1 MHSRGESWVTPLGR
15 DHGSS
20 LKPSSRPRSPLTE
33 GPAAEPASGSECEAG
48 RLGRGPGAGLGPG
61 QAAPASRA
69 APRAAGLTLS
79 LPPAAR
85 IIRTRQWCD
94 MLPCLE
100 GEGCE
105 LLANRSGW
113 TCTRHGGRRKTTTVR
128 ARPRPPAPAARG
140 TGRPPVP
147 SSSPAL
153 PAPAGPLSLS
163 PTALSPPDGHRACS
177 GPSGRQNRA
186 RGRQRRAQV
195 AGGSVWCL
203 GDGWLEPRGSFGW
216 GVGGSEPSAPRPRC
230 MWPFA

>member
-1 MHSRGESWVTPLGR
+1 
-15 DHGSS
+15 
-20 LKPSSRPRSPLTE
+20 
-33 GPAAEPASGSECEAG
+33 
-48 RLGRGPGAGLGPG
+48 
-61 QAAPASRA
+61 
-69 APRAAGLTLS
+69 
-79 LPPAAR
+79 
-85 IIRTRQWCD
+85 

-128 ARPRPPAPAARG
+128 ARPPAPAARG

-153 PAPAGPLSLS
+153 TAPAGPLSLS
-163 PTALSPPDGHRACS
+163 PTALSLPDGHRVCS

-216 GVGGSEPSAPRPRC
+216 GVGGSEPSPPRPRC
-230 MWPFA
+230 MWLFAAGIPRGHGPPLQGMGVGPLPSLRARVSAGRGSQPLGSGAGGSPTLPLPLRELRWAVATEVRRPGGLVQGTPGGLEQMAGGGEA